1 MTSDLDSP
9 THRASPD
16 AVARILAAAETLFAE
31 HGYDRV
37 SMNQIA
43 AAAAVSKANVFH
55 HFSSKKELYLAVVRG
70 ACSAAERLQ
79 TLATPGGPLA
89 KRLPG
94 YAEGMLRDMLEHE
107 QIHRLIMRE
116 LLTDQ
121 DAQFGQDLA
130 EKVFGDNFARLVAT
144 LRAAQAAGELR
155 DSIDPAM
162 VATVLI
168 GANVFFFQSQDVLRH
183 FPDVDF
189 ARDPARYS
197 RMLVDL
203 LLRGMAAER
212 AAPDTTKTRTNAV

>member
-1 MTSDLDSP
+1 MTTELASP
-9 THRASPD
+9 AHRAD

-43 AAAAVSKANVFH
+43 AAASVSKANVFH

-79 TLATPGGPLA
+79 TLGEPGGPVA
-89 KRLPG
+89 RRLPD
-94 YAEGMLRDMLEHE
+94 YAEGMLRDMLEHQ
-107 QIHRLIMRE
+107 QIHRLILRE
-116 LLTDQ
+116 LLTERADR
-121 DAQFGQDLA
+121 FGQDLA
-130 EKVFGDNFARLVAT
+130 DRVFGDYFARLVAI
-144 LRAAQAAGELR
+144 LRAAQESGELR
-155 DSIDPAM
+155 GSVDPAM

-189 ARDPARYS
+189 AQDPARYS

-203 LLRGMAAER
+203 LLKGMAAAD
-212 AAPDTTKTRTNAV
+212 AAPDTRKTRKNVV